1 MKLLHTSD
9 WHIGR
14 TFHGSSTLDAA
25 RSMLRAIADV
35 ARDHDVDVVLVP
47 GDVWDSTTPSA
58 EAYRVLQEGFR
69 LIRETGAELI
79 VTSGNHDSAVR
90 LGYQSE
96 WAAVAGVHVIT
107 DPAHLSEPVV
117 LHDEHGPVAFFGVPY
132 LEPLMI
138 RHLEGADEVRT
149 QHQAL
154 AWALARIR
162 AVGTPRGTR
171 SVVLAHCF
179 AAGLSDEIRESDFE
193 RDITAGGLD
202 VVPVS
207 CFDGIDYVALGHI
220 HTRATLA
227 PGVRYS
233 GSPLH
238 YSFTE
243 AGLERGAWLIELD
256 AEGLHEVTW
265 ASLPVPR
272 PLAVL
277 RGTLDELLKEA
288 SFADHERAW
297 VKAVLTDVQR
307 PIDAMR
313 TLQQRFPHCAVLE
326 YAPEGAPDSS
336 SRTSPKLVRQLRDPL
351 QVTLRYLTDV
361 RGTAPSPED
370 VALLTRAVEEL
381 TAERSAR

>member
-25 RSMLRAIADV
+25 RTVLHAIADL
-35 ARDHDVDVVLVP
+35 ARENKVDVVLVP

-69 LIRETGAELI
+69 LIRAAGAQLI

-90 LGYQSE
+90 LGYQAE
-96 WAAVAGVHVIT
+96 WAAAAGVHVIT
-107 DPAHLSEPVV
+107 DPARLSEPVI

-138 RHLEGADEVRT
+138 RHLDGADEVRT
-149 QHQAL
+149 QRQAL
-154 AWALARIR
+154 EWALERIR
-162 AVGTPRGTR
+162 STGAPGETR

-207 CFDGIDYVALGHI
+207 CFEGTDYVALGHI

-227 PGVRYS
+227 PSVRYS

-243 AGLERGAWLIELD
+243 AGLDRGAWLVELD

-265 ASLPVPR
+265 LTLPVPR
-272 PLAVL
+272 QLAVL
-277 RGTLDELLKEA
+277 RGTLGELLGDA
-288 SFADHERAW
+288 SFAKHEDSW
-297 VKAVLTDVQR
+297 VKAVLVDSQR
-307 PIDAMR
+307 PLDAMR

-326 YAPEGAPDSS
+326 YAPEGAPASS
-336 SRTSPKLVRQLRDPL
+336 SSTSPKLVRQLRDPL
-351 QVTLRYLTDV
+351 QVTLRYLEDV
-361 RGTAPSPED
+361 RGAEPSPEE
-370 VALLTRAVEEL
+370 VAILKRAVDEL